1 MIRTLI
7 VDDESL
13 ARERIISL
21 LKKENDIEIVGE
33 CSDGEEALQKI
44 NNLKPDLVFL
54 DIQMPIMNGVD
65 VIKNLSEYFPEV
77 IFVTAYDEYAVEAF
91 EMNALDYLLKPFDQ
105 ERFSKTLAR
114 TRQRILANSTEE
126 ISEKLNNLILTFS
139 QNNSKEKYLTKF
151 VIKSGGKISFINIDE
166 INYIEADGNYLT
178 IHTSNSKHLYRDT
191 ITNVSEKLN
200 PEIFVR
206 IHRSYI
212 VKMGTIKEMQSH
224 FNSEYIIT
232 LKDNTKLKTGRIY
245 KTEVEKLFKH

>member
-13 ARERIISL
+13 ARERIASL

-33 CSDGEEALQKI
+33 CSDGEEALKVI
-44 NNLKPDLVFL
+44 DTLKPDLVFL
-54 DIQMPIMNGVD
+54 DIQMPMMTGVE
-65 VIKNLSEYFPEV
+65 VIKNLSEHLPEV

-114 TRQRILANSTEE
+114 ARQRILVSSTTE
-126 ISEKLNNLILTFS
+126 ISEKLNSLILTFS
-139 QNNSKEKYLTKF
+139 KNKTEEKYLTKF
-151 VIKSGGKISFINIDE
+151 VIKSAGKISFINVDE

-178 IHTSNSKHLYRDT
+178 LHTANSKSLYRDT
-191 ITNVSEKLN
+191 ITNIAEKLN
-200 PEIFVR
+200 PEIFIR

-212 VKMGTIKEMQSH
+212 VKIENIKEMQSH

-232 LKDNTKLKTGRIY
+232 LKDNTKLKSGRSY
-245 KTEVEKLFKH
+245 KAEVEKLLKH

>member
-13 ARERIISL
+13 ARERIASL

-33 CSDGEEALQKI
+33 CSDGEEVLKVI
-44 NNLKPDLVFL
+44 DTLKPDLVFL
-54 DIQMPIMNGVD
+54 DIQMPMMSGVEI
-65 VIKNLSEYFPEV
+65 IKNLGEHLPEV

-114 TRQRILANSTEE
+114 ARQRILVNSTTE

-139 QNNSKEKYLTKF
+139 KNKTEEKYLTKF
-151 VIKSGGKISFINIDE
+151 VIKSSGKISFINVDE

-178 IHTSNSKHLYRDT
+178 LHTANNKSLYRDT
-191 ITNVSEKLN
+191 ITTISEKLN

-212 VKMGTIKEMQSH
+212 VKIENIKEMQSH

-232 LKDNTKLKTGRIY
+232 LKDNTKLKSGRSY
-245 KTEVEKLFKH
+245 KAEVEKLLKH

>member
-21 LKKENDIEIVGE
+21 LKKENDIEVVGE

-44 NNLKPDLVFL
+44 NSLKPDLVFL
-54 DIQMPIMNGVD
+54 DIQMPLINGIE
-65 VIKNLSEYFPEV
+65 VIKSFNKFIPEV

-105 ERFSKTLAR
+105 ERFSKTLDRA
-114 TRQRILANSTEE
+114 RQRLLANSTKE

-139 QNNSKEKYLTKF
+139 QNKPDEKHLTKF
-151 VIKSGGKISFINIDE
+151 VIKSAGKISFINVDE
-166 INYIEADGNYLT
+166 INYIEAEGNYL
-178 IHTSNSKHLYRDT
+178 ILHTSNSKNLYRDT
-191 ITNVSEKLN
+191 ITNISKKLN
-200 PEIFVR
+200 PETFIR

-212 VKMGTIKEMQSH
+212 VKIENIKEMQSH

-232 LKDNTKLKTGRIY
+232 LKDNTKIKSGRSY
-245 KTEVEKLFKH
+245 KSEVERLLKH

>member
-21 LKKENDIEIVGE
+21 LKKEIDIEIAGE

-54 DIQMPIMNGVD
+54 DIQMPLMNGIE
-65 VIKNLSEYFPEV
+65 VIKNLDKHLPEV
-77 IFVTAYDEYAVEAF
+77 IFVTAYDEYAIDAF
-91 EMNALDYLLKPFDQ
+91 EMNALDYLLKPFDT
-105 ERFSKTLAR
+105 ERFAKTLAR
-114 TRQRILANSTEE
+114 ARQRILDNGSKE
-126 ISEKLNNLILTFS
+126 ISEKLNKFILTFTH
-139 QNNSKEKYLTKF
+139 NKPEEKYLTKF
-151 VIKSGGKISFINIDE
+151 VIKSAGKISFINVDE
-166 INYIEADGNYLT
+166 INYIEAEGNYLNL
-178 IHTSNSKHLYRDT
+178 HTNNSKNLYRDT
-191 ITNVSEKLN
+191 ITNISEKLN

-212 VKMGTIKEMQSH
+212 VKIENIKEMQSH

-232 LKDNTKLKTGRIY
+232 LKNNTKLKSGRSY
-245 KTEVEKLFKH
+245 KAEVEKLLKH

>member
-13 ARERIISL
+13 ARERIASL
-21 LKKENDIEIVGE
+21 LQNENDIEIVGE
-33 CSDGEEALQKI
+33 CSDGEETLKVI
-44 NNLKPDLVFL
+44 DTLKPDLVFL
-54 DIQMPIMNGVD
+54 DIQMPMMSGVEI
-65 VIKNLSEYFPEV
+65 IKNLSEHLPEV

-114 TRQRILANSTEE
+114 ARQRILASKTTE

-139 QNNSKEKYLTKF
+139 QNKAGEKYLTKF
-151 VIKSGGKISFINIDE
+151 VIKSAGKISFINTDE

-178 IHTSNSKHLYRDT
+178 LHTANNKSLYRDT
-191 ITNVSEKLN
+191 ITNISEKLN

-212 VKMGTIKEMQSH
+212 VKIENIKEMQSH

-232 LKDNTKLKTGRIY
+232 LKDNTKLKSGRSY
-245 KTEVEKLFKH
+245 KAEVEKLLKH

>member
-1 MIRTLI
+1 MIKTLI

-21 LKKENDIEIVGE
+21 LKKENDIEVVGE

-44 NNLKPDLVFL
+44 NSLKPDLVFL
-54 DIQMPIMNGVD
+54 DIQMPLINGIE
-65 VIKNLSEYFPEV
+65 VIKSFNKFIPQV

-105 ERFSKTLAR
+105 ERFSKTLDRA
-114 TRQRILANSTEE
+114 RQRLLANSTKE

-139 QNNSKEKYLTKF
+139 QNKPDEKHLTKF
-151 VIKSGGKISFINIDE
+151 VIKSAGKISFINVDE
-166 INYIEADGNYLT
+166 INYIEAEGNYL
-178 IHTSNSKHLYRDT
+178 ILHTSNSKNLYRDT
-191 ITNVSEKLN
+191 ITNISQNLN
-200 PEIFVR
+200 PEIFIR

-212 VKMGTIKEMQSH
+212 VKIENIKEMQSH

-232 LKDNTKLKTGRIY
+232 LKDNTKIKSGRSY
-245 KTEVEKLFKH
+245 KAEVERLLKH

>member
-1 MIRTLI
+1 MIRTL
-7 VDDESL
+7 VADDETL

-21 LKKENDIEIVGE
+21 LKKENDIEVVGE

-44 NNLKPDLVFL
+44 NSLKPDLVFL
-54 DIQMPIMNGVD
+54 DIQMPLMNGIE
-65 VIKNLSEYFPEV
+65 VINNLNEYIPEV

-114 TRQRILANSTEE
+114 ARQRILANSTKD

-139 QNNSKEKYLTKF
+139 QNKPREKYLTKF
-151 VIKSGGKISFINIDE
+151 VIKSTGKISFINVDE
-166 INYIEADGNYLT
+166 INYIEAEGNYLT
-178 IHTSNSKHLYRDT
+178 LHTTNSKNLYRDT
-191 ITNVSEKLN
+191 ITNISEMLN
-200 PEIFVR
+200 PEIFIR

-212 VKMGTIKEMQSH
+212 IKIENIKEMQSY

-232 LKDNTKLKTGRIY
+232 LKDNTKLKSGRSY
-245 KTEVEKLFKH
+245 KAEVEKLLKN